1 MKQYVGIGS
10 TVVFKKQPTTV
21 VGERQLDG
29 RSCVVLEME
38 SGQRVTVPV
47 LDVMYRGGFWVIPDG
62 VKVADSITA
71 AEKVLQEIRNHMKVW
86 DQENPN
92 PPGLWREAA
101 LDGLF
106 MDWLRGGEAN
116 AYDNER
122 LGLIVRQVMTGIE
135 EL

>member
-1 MKQYVGIGS
+1 MTQHADVGS
-10 TVVFKKQPTTV
+10 T
-21 VGERQLDG
+21 
-29 RSCVVLEME
+29 
-38 SGQRVTVPV
+38 
-47 LDVMYRGGFWVIPDG
+47 
-62 VKVADSITA
+62 
-71 AEKVLQEIRNHMKVW
+71 AEKVLQEIRDHMRVW

-116 AYDNER
+116 AYENEH
-122 LGLIVRQVMTGIE
+122 LGLIVRQVMAGLE